1 MNWFIKILDKF
12 DIFLNRNDYES
23 LPNAI
28 KQEYLDYVVKTPSK
42 FMHFNRFEFSILSQE
57 QKSQF
62 VNNLD
67 VDKVIINDSFYDYLE
82 PVKKQIYLNIA
93 FSRFYLTEK
102 QFNLFDY
109 DKKLKYVNRYKNR
122 YGLGEYLYDFWK
134 QHQTNRNI
142 ALNREKNI
150 DSILND

>member
-1 MNWFIKILDKF
+1 M
-12 DIFLNRNDYES
+12 
-23 LPNAI
+23 
-28 KQEYLDYVVKTPSK
+28 
-42 FMHFNRFEFSILSQE
+42 
-57 QKSQF
+57 
-62 VNNLD
+62 
-67 VDKVIINDSFYDYLE
+67 
-82 PVKKQIYLNIA
+82 NIA